1 MIAALELVVAVVVWV
16 ETSWFITVWR
26 LQSSNKSAG
35 AESIHCSDC
44 KHSKLTF
51 TILWNQ
57 NKWMLL

>member
-35 AESIHCSDC
+35 YTVQIANIAS
-44 KHSKLTF
+44 
-51 TILWNQ
+51 
-57 NKWMLL
+57 